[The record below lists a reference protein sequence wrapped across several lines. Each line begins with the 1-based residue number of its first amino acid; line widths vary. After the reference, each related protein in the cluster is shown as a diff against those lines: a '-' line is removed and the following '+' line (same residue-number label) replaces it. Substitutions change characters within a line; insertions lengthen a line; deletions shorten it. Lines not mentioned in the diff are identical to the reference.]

1 MWGDSQVYA
10 RTYRRPRAVH
20 VGDLP
25 SCDFRIPEALLG
37 SLTWPLIGITHDG
50 TPVVSI
56 PPHARFLVD
65 TRAGG
70 GARSHPY
77 HCPATVPVQRENAQV
92 RLETDS
98 CITILVGPLTLIV
111 SAFDRTP
118 VLQKPRIPVQALR
131 CHGLSVAAHALVLA
145 LFVLVHDGR
154 SQPLEATLE
163 SSYRFVRM
171 DFAQELETR
180 SSTALWTHE
189 PEPRPQRLG
198 RPLHEDPGLSWY
210 QFRRP
215 VEWYGIRGGDPL
227 HKPSAQRAP
236 PRSRYPAT
244 ARLPVDPAWFPTSSF
259 AIMPTGASSAL
270 SQLRR
275 GETPNE
281 ADIGVEDLLY
291 ELAPVPPNLIGGPR
305 LRFLV
310 DAMPSPFEAGH
321 DFVRIVL
328 HAPNVRTKPRRRLFL
343 VEATDEMHD
352 PPARAVVERLVRPL
366 ASGSE
371 VAMMSVGHTV
381 QVESPW
387 SADRSEPRIR
397 QVFQRVARRP
407 RGAPPA
413 LDEALTRALDIAC
426 NGEVGSATDIV
437 LIHRTPVEVSAE
449 RTLEQRLS
457 AGPCGG
463 VSLSSMSLGSGGD
476 EDMHGLTKGRS
487 WNVDDPQTHPE
498 LSRAGDP
505 LGEPAAVDVVVT
517 VTFDPKRVRSY
528 RLLGYENARDPVPV
542 WSLDEGTPRIST
554 IRPGE
559 LITAIYEVDQDER
572 GGVQVQVD
580 YRNAS
585 DLAPRRVVL
594 GLSPE
599 RTYETVASAPRDLRH
614 TIGAAAF
621 AEWVRGSPYASLW
634 SLDTVRRLASA
645 RTPREAEL
653 SRLIAFAERKG
664 GLR

>member
-1 MWGDSQVYA
+1 VWGDSQVYA

-37 SLTWPLIGITHDG
+37 SLQWPLIAIARDG

-65 TRAGG
+65 IRTGERA
-70 GARSHPY
+70 RTHPY

-92 RLETDS
+92 PLETDS
-98 CITILVGPLTLIV
+98 CVTILVGPLTLIV

-145 LFVLVHDGR
+145 LFVLVHDGA
-154 SQPLEATLE
+154 SPSVEETAQSPH
-163 SSYRFVRM
+163 RFVRVA
-171 DFAQELETR
+171 FADELSPR
-180 SSTALWTHE
+180 DNTALWTH
-189 PEPRPQRLG
+189 EPRPQRLG
-198 RPLHEDPGLSWY
+198 RPLHEDPGFGWI
-210 QFRRP
+210 QVGRP
-215 VEWYGIRGGDPL
+215 VECYGIRGGDPL
-227 HKPSAQRAP
+227 NKPSAQRAP
-236 PRSRYPAT
+236 LQTRAPAA
-244 ARLPVDPAWFPTSSF
+244 ARLPADPVWFPKSTF
-259 AIMPTGASSAL
+259 AILPTGASSAL

-328 HAPNVRTKPRRRLFL
+328 HAPHVLAKPRRRMFL
-343 VEATDEMHD
+343 VEATGEPCD
-352 PPARAVVERLVRPL
+352 PTSRAVVERLVRSLP
-366 ASGSE
+366 SGSE

-397 QVFQRVARRP
+397 QVLQRIAARL

-413 LDEALTRALDIAC
+413 FEEAFDHALDLAC
-426 NGEVGSATDIV
+426 RGGSVTDIV
-437 LIHRTPVEVSAE
+437 LVHRSAVALSAK
-449 RTLEQRLS
+449 RTMEKRLS
-457 AGPCGG
+457 DVSCGG
-463 VSLSSMSLGSGGD
+463 VSLSSMNLGSGGD
-476 EDMHGLTKGRS
+476 EDMHRLTKGRS
-487 WNVDDPQTHPE
+487 WNVEDPQNHPE

-505 LGEPAAVDVVVT
+505 LGEPAAVDVVVS

-528 RLLGYENARDPVPV
+528 RLLGYESARDPVPV
-542 WSLDEGTPRIST
+542 WSLDEGTPRVST

-559 LITAIYEVDQDER
+559 LITAVYEVTLQDDQ

-580 YRNAS
+580 YRDAS

-599 RTYETVASAPRDLRH
+599 RTYETVASTPRDLRH
-614 TIGAAAF
+614 AIGAAAF

>member
-1 MWGDSQVYA
+1 VWGDSQVYA

-37 SLTWPLIGITHDG
+37 LLTWPLIGIARDG
-50 TPVVSI
+50 SPVVSI
-56 PPHARFLVD
+56 PPYARFLVD
-65 TRAGG
+65 TRAGV

-92 RLETDS
+92 RLGTDS
-98 CITILVGPLTLIV
+98 CITILVGPLTFIV

-145 LFVLVHDGR
+145 LFVLMHDGS
-154 SQPLEATLE
+154 SQPLEATSE
-163 SSYRFVRM
+163 SPYRFVRVA
-171 DFAQELETR
+171 FAQEPETR
-180 SSTALWTHE
+180 SSTALFTHE
-189 PEPRPQRLG
+189 PESRPQRLG
-198 RPLHEDPGLSWY
+198 RPLHEDPGFGWL
-210 QFRRP
+210 QFGRP
-215 VEWYGIRGGDPL
+215 VETYGVPGGDPL
-227 HKPSAQRAP
+227 YKPSAQRAP
-236 PRSRYPAT
+236 LQARAPAA
-244 ARLPVDPAWFPTSSF
+244 ARLPADPVWFPTSTF
-259 AIMPTGASSAL
+259 AILPTGASSAL

-328 HAPNVRTKPRRRLFL
+328 HAPHVLAKPRRRLFL
-343 VEATDEMHD
+343 LEATGESRDV
-352 PPARAVVERLVRPL
+352 PAVIERLVRPL
-366 ASGSE
+366 APGSE
-371 VAMMSVGHTV
+371 VAMLSVGHTV

-387 SADRSEPRIR
+387 SADRSESRIR
-397 QVFQRVARRP
+397 QVFQRIAARP
-407 RGAPPA
+407 GGDQPAFEEAFDHA
-413 LDEALTRALDIAC
+413 LDLACRA
-426 NGEVGSATDIV
+426 GSATDLV
-437 LIHRTPVEVSAE
+437 LIHRSSVGPATQALEE
-449 RTLEQRLS
+449 RLG
-457 AGPCGG
+457 AAPCGG
-463 VSLSSMSLGSGGD
+463 VSLSTMNLGSGGD
-476 EDMHGLTKGRS
+476 EDMHRLTKGRS
-487 WNVDDPQTHPE
+487 WHVDDPQNHPE

-542 WSLDEGTPRIST
+542 WSLDEGTPRVST

-559 LITAIYEVDQDER
+559 QVTAVYEVDQQEA

-580 YRNAS
+580 YRDAS

-621 AEWVRGSPYASLW
+621 AEWLRGSPYASLW

-653 SRLIAFAERKG
+653 SRLIAFAQRQGEVR
-664 GLR
+664 